1 MVEKIWREIAKLD
14 RAIQKHKG
22 MSDISNVVRQ
32 RQLKKKQLNALIM
45 MEIPKIDW

>member
-1 MVEKIWREIAKLD
+1 MVEKLRREIRKLD

-22 MSDISNVVRQ
+22 NFDISSIVVKRE
-32 RQLKKKQLNALIM
+32 KKQKQLNALIM